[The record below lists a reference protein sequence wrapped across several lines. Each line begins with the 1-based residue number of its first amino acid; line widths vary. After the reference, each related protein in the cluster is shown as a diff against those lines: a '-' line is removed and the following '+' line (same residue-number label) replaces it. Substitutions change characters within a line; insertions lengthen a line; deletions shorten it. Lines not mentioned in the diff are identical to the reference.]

1 VVWESVLVVGEDL
14 DKVRSNRSWVYL
26 VVDREDRSHSWVDGT
41 ISLSI
46 SIMSSSWGY
55 GFCSLGVEDAVGRSE

>member
-1 VVWESVLVVGEDL
+1 MVWESVLVVGEDL

-55 GFCSLGVEDAVGRSE
+55 GFCSLGVRDAVGRSE